1 MDYQQQ
7 ETGEMHI
14 VNGNINQF
22 KNDIKTEPTILQ
34 YIKK

>member
-14 VNGNINQF
+14 DTVNGNINQF
-22 KNDIKTEPTILQ
+22 KNDIKTESIILQ
-34 YIKK
+34 YI